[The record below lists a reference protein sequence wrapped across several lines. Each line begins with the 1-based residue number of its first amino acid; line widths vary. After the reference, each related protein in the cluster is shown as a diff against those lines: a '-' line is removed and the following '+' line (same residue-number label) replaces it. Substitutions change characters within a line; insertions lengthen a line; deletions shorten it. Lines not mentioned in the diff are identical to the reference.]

1 MPSERRE
8 PNPLWIERYAELT
21 RLDALADRLVGTDAT
36 GDGDD
41 DATAAHRSPYGAY
54 LVVVAAWLVTT
65 AGFGAVQ
72 FARDGA
78 VPVLRTPGLLLGVAP
93 WLLVVYVVL
102 GLRGRHASVVDGLPA
117 PVDLEGA
124 REARRTRRFLRAAGW
139 DDPTGR
145 AAMEEIVPRRT
156 KLGLLLL
163 GLGLHASWFVLDPSP
178 MSHLT
183 AVYGRAI
190 ASVYFLVLVPLFY
203 VVVGVELVSLY
214 VGVLV
219 LLPLKVTATD
229 RIDFTDAKRFGGLR
243 PLGRLLRD
251 ATASLLVFLALFAV
265 FETIAVG
272 TDPLDPFSR
281 VVLLGGMAFAA
292 ATFLGPVY
300 WLHKFMRHQK
310 EARIDDITDE
320 IRHSGPDD
328 DVFPDT
334 RPVEP
339 SHYDEYTYEYI
350 KLSRVE
356 NMREFPVDFSL
367 VLEFAFVL
375 LLPYVAHVSSIF
387 VFEELL
393 H

>member
-8 PNPLWIERYAELT
+8 PNPLWIERYADAT
-21 RLDALADRLVGTDAT
+21 RLAGLADRLVGTDP
-36 GDGDD
+36 
-41 DATAAHRSPYGAY
+41 TAVDPDEPSETDRPPYGAY
-54 LVVVAAWLVTT
+54 LVVTAAWLVTT

-72 FARDGA
+72 FARDGT
-78 VPVLRTPGLLLGVAP
+78 VPVLRTPGLLLGLAP
-93 WLLVVYVVL
+93 WLLVVYVIFR
-102 GLRGRHASVVDGLPA
+102 LRDRYASVVDGLPD
-117 PVDLEGA
+117 PVSLEHA
-124 REARRTRRFLRAAGW
+124 REPRRTRRFLRAVGW
-139 DDPTGR
+139 DDPAGGV
-145 AAMEEIVPRRT
+145 AKAEIVPRRT
-156 KLGLLLL
+156 KLGLLVL

-183 AVYGRAI
+183 AVYGRAL
-190 ASVYFLVLVPLFY
+190 ASVYFLVLVPLVY
-203 VVVGVELVSLY
+203 VVIGVELVSLY

-272 TDPLDPFSR
+272 SDPLDPFSR
-281 VVLLGGMAFAA
+281 VVLFGGMAFAA
-292 ATFLGPVY
+292 AAFLGPVY

-367 VLEFAFVL
+367 VLEFVFVL
-375 LLPYVAHVSSIF
+375 ILPYLAHVSSIF